1 MTPPGPTRAS
11 APPEFR
17 RPPLTTVG
25 ARAPAAS
32 TLATRLVVVVLPCVP
47 ATAMPR
53 FRRISSAS
61 MMARGTTGIREAR
74 AAITSG
80 LSPATA
86 VDVTMAPAPVT
97 LLATW
102 PIAIFTPRLARRRV
116 TADSF
121 RSEPLI
127 V

>member
-1 MTPPGPTRAS
+1 MR
-11 APPEFR
+11 
-17 RPPLTTVG
+17 
-25 ARAPAAS
+25 
-32 TLATRLVVVVLPCVP
+32 
-47 ATAMPR
+47 
-53 FRRISSAS
+53 
-61 MMARGTTGIREAR
+61 ARGTTVIREAR

-121 RSEPLI
+121 RSAPLI